1 MYSGVLNFFRYYYM
15 YMYMYVCTLDLS
27 HSHGE
32 KSVHGCEITSGRQ
45 ARERGYSNI
54 PKQLGGAY
62 ASKEA
67 YIQ

>member
-1 MYSGVLNFFRYYYM
+1 M